1 MTDSYAVDVEG
12 VSKSFGAFKALN
24 GVNLRVRQG
33 EIYGLLGPNGAGK
46 TTLIRLICGLLA
58 AHTGTVTVLGQRMP
72 NVGVLRHIGYMT
84 QQAALYPALSVEENV
99 SFFAAIN
106 GADEGVKNALELVE
120 LYDRRGSVVA
130 TLSGGLRQRCSL
142 ACALVHR
149 PELLLLDEPT
159 VGIDPQLRVQFWES
173 CRRMAASGTTI
184 IVSSHVMDEADR
196 CQRLGLIQYG
206 RLLAEGSPADI
217 RAQEARKISKKHSW
231 RWRGGKSH
239 ERPPG
244 PRDHSP
250 AAAGIPARPQ
260 DACAPLRRADRH
272 PGPARL
278 PDARFDQLA
287 VGRYRQRGFR
297 SVGRHGGGCA
307 PAFEPHHDHRHQ
319 RRGRR
324 CQAQGRF
331 SRRLYRAAFRF
342 QPAGAERQRRARGP
356 PRRLAA
362 GGGCTRPSGAAAGDD
377 HARVPG
383 GGP

>member
-58 AHTGTVTVLGQRMP
+58 AHAGTVTVLGQRMP

-106 GADEGVKNALELVE
+106 GADEGVKDALELVE

-142 ACALVHR
+142 ACALLHR

-173 CRRMAASGTTI
+173 FRRMAANGTTI

-217 RAQEARKISKKHSW
+217 RAQGGSQNLEEAFLALAGRKES
-231 RWRGGKSH
+231 
-239 ERPPG
+239 
-244 PRDHSP
+244 
-250 AAAGIPARPQ
+250 
-260 DACAPLRRADRH
+260 
-272 PGPARL
+272 
-278 PDARFDQLA
+278 
-287 VGRYRQRGFR
+287 
-297 SVGRHGGGCA
+297 
-307 PAFEPHHDHRHQ
+307 
-319 RRGRR
+319 
-324 CQAQGRF
+324 
-331 SRRLYRAAFRF
+331 
-342 QPAGAERQRRARGP
+342 
-356 PRRLAA
+356 
-362 GGGCTRPSGAAAGDD
+362 
-377 HARVPG
+377 
-383 GGP
+383 